1 MGSRKHKRAEMLKE
15 AKRTQYFASLN
26 DCPSSPQK
34 MRLVANMVRGVDV
47 DKALYILKYS
57 SKEASKKVY
66 KLLRSAIANW
76 QFKNE
81 GARIDDAQLYIKE
94 IIVNEGRTLKRI
106 QPAPQGHAHRILKRS
121 NHVTVILDSRS
132 AQPVAEKTDE
142 NN

>member
-81 GARIDDAQLYIKE
+81 GARIDDAHLYI
-94 IIVNEGRTLKRI
+94 
-106 QPAPQGHAHRILKRS
+106 
-121 NHVTVILDSRS
+121 
-132 AQPVAEKTDE
+132 
-142 NN
+142 